1 MEFSLFEKR
10 EKPLIEAALVNFLDK
25 STYRDGTL
33 SQAMRYSLTAGGK
46 RMRPLLLLA
55 TVQSLGGELSKS
67 YEIATA
73 LEYIH
78 TYSLVHDDLPAMD
91 DDAMRRG
98 KPTNHKVYGEDIA
111 ILAGDGL
118 LTQAF
123 EIAAEGLL
131 PAEKKVALILALAK
145 AAGPMGMVAGQT
157 EDIEGESQQ
166 LSLELLKAVH
176 EKKTGEL
183 LRFSVYAGGLI
194 SDASFT
200 VMTQLNE
207 FAAHF
212 GLAFQILDDILDV
225 VGDATELGKK
235 TGMDAALNKSTY
247 PALLSLEGAKVALEN
262 ERISA
267 RKNLAQIEEYAKE
280 KGSLFDSQL
289 LSDML
294 NLLQLQ

>member
-1 MEFSLFEKR
+1 MEFSLFEKK
-10 EKPLIEAALVNFLDK
+10 EKPLIEAALVHYLDK
-25 STYRDGTL
+25 SMYRDGTL

-46 RMRPLLLLA
+46 RIRPLLLLA

-123 EIAAEGLL
+123 EIAAEGPL

-145 AAGPMGMVAGQT
+145 AAGPTGMVAGQT
-157 EDIEGESQQ
+157 EDIEGENQQ

-183 LRFSVYAGGLI
+183 LKFSVYAGGLI
-194 SDASFT
+194 SNAPSI

-225 VGDATELGKK
+225 VGDSTELGKK
-235 TGMDAALNKSTY
+235 TGMDSVLNKSTY

-262 ERISA
+262 ERMSA
-267 RKNLAQIEEYAKE
+267 RKNLAQIEEYTKE
-280 KGSLFDSQL
+280 KGNQFDSQL
-289 LSDML
+289 LSEML
-294 NLLQLQ
+294 DLLQL

>member
-1 MEFSLFEKR
+1 MEFNLFEKR
-10 EKPLIEAALVNFLDK
+10 EKPLIEAALIKYLDNG
-25 STYRDGTL
+25 TYRDGTL

-46 RMRPLLLLA
+46 RIRPLLLLA
-55 TVQSLGGELSKS
+55 TVQSLGGDVTKS

-91 DDAMRRG
+91 NDVLRRG

-123 EIAAEGLL
+123 EIASVGSL
-131 PAEKKVALILALAK
+131 PDAKKVALILALAK

-157 EDIEGESQQ
+157 EDIEGENQK
-166 LSLELLKAVH
+166 LSLGLLKAVH

-183 LRFSVYAGGLI
+183 LKFSIYAGGLI
-194 SDASFT
+194 ADVSPT
-200 VMTQLNE
+200 VNRLLDE

-212 GLAFQILDDILDV
+212 GLAFQILDDIMDV
-225 VGDATELGKK
+225 IGDSTELGKK
-235 TGMDAALNKSTY
+235 TGMDATLNKSTY
-247 PALLSLEGAKVALEN
+247 PALLSLEGAKKALEN
-262 ERISA
+262 ELNHA
-267 RKNLAQIEEYAKE
+267 RKNLVQIEDHYK
-280 KGSLFDSQL
+280 KTDSKFDSQL
-289 LSDML
+289 LSEML
-294 NLLQLQ
+294 DLLQLQ

>member
-10 EKPLIEAALVNFLDK
+10 EKLLIEASLVNFLDK

-46 RMRPLLLLA
+46 RIRPLLLLA

-67 YEIATA
+67 YEMATA

-111 ILAGDGL
+111 ILAGDAL

-123 EIAAEGLL
+123 EIAAEGSL
-131 PAEKKVALILALAK
+131 PAEKKIALILALAK
-145 AAGPMGMVAGQT
+145 AAGPTGMVAGQT
-157 EDIEGESQQ
+157 EDIEGENKQ

-183 LRFSVYAGGLI
+183 LKFSVYAGGLI
-194 SDASFT
+194 SNASST

-225 VGDATELGKK
+225 VGDSTELGKK
-235 TGMDAALNKSTY
+235 TGMDVALNKSTY
-247 PALLSLEGAKVALEN
+247 PALLSLEGAKIALET

-280 KGSLFDSQL
+280 KGSQFDSQL
-289 LSDML
+289 LSEML
-294 NLLQLQ
+294 DLLQLQ

>member
-10 EKPLIEAALVNFLDK
+10 EKPLIEAALIEFLDK
-25 STYRDGTL
+25 STYPKGTL

-46 RMRPLLLLA
+46 RIRPLLLLA
-55 TVQSLGGELSKS
+55 TVHSLGGDMSKS

-91 DDAMRRG
+91 NDALRRG

-123 EIAAEGLL
+123 EIASKGSLSDT
-131 PAEKKVALILALAK
+131 KKVALILALAK

-157 EDIEGESQQ
+157 EDIEGENQQ
-166 LSLELLKAVH
+166 VPLEALKAIH

-194 SDASFT
+194 ADAPST
-200 VMTQLNE
+200 VSMLLNE

-225 VGDATELGKK
+225 IGDSKELGKK
-235 TGMDAALNKSTY
+235 TGMDVTLNKSTY
-247 PALLSLEGAKVALEN
+247 PALLSLVGAKAALED
-262 ERISA
+262 ELMSA
-267 RKNLAQIEEYAKE
+267 RKNLIQIGDYYKQ
-280 KGSLFDSQL
+280 KGSHFDSQL

-294 NLLQLQ
+294 NLLQL

>member
-10 EKPLIEAALVNFLDK
+10 EKPLIEAALIEFLDK
-25 STYRDGTL
+25 GTYSKGTL

-46 RMRPLLLLA
+46 RIRPLLLLA
-55 TVQSLGGELSKS
+55 TVHSLGGDTTKS

-91 DDAMRRG
+91 NDAMRRG
-98 KPTNHKVYGEDIA
+98 KPTNHKVFGEDIA

-123 EIAAEGLL
+123 EIASLGSL
-131 PAEKKVALILALAK
+131 PDAKKLALILALAK

-157 EDIEGESQQ
+157 EDIEGENQQ
-166 LSLELLKAVH
+166 VSLEALKAIH

-183 LRFSVYAGGLI
+183 LRFSVYAGGVI
-194 SDASFT
+194 ADAPSR
-200 VMTQLNE
+200 VAMLLNA

-225 VGDATELGKK
+225 VGDSKELGKK
-235 TGMDAALNKSTY
+235 TGMDATLNKSTY
-247 PALLSLEGAKVALEN
+247 PALLSLDGAKAALEN
-262 ERISA
+262 EIVDA
-267 RKNLAQIEEYAKE
+267 RKTLVQISEYYKN
-280 KGSLFDSQL
+280 KGGQFDIQL

-294 NLLQLQ
+294 DLLQL